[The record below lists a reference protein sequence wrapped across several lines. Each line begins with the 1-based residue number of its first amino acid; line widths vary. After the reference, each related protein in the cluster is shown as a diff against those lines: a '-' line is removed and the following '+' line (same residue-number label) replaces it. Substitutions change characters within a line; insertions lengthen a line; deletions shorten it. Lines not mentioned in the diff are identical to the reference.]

1 MLQYSALNEVEI
13 VVICDS
19 ESAEEKV
26 FVVYIKVL
34 RPED

>member
-1 MLQYSALNEVEI
+1 
-13 VVICDS
+13 VICDS

-34 RPED
+34 RPEDWRH